1 MRKACLA
8 EPGGAGQ
15 ALTDRGRG
23 VNAAF
28 MDAALIDGLSPLY
41 RLALA
46 YAPARAKADWL
57 TLLSFDTRLA
67 GLLRQARDPVLAQI
81 RLAWWRER
89 LAQPPSERPR
99 GEPLLARLAD
109 WPQGGAQLAA
119 LVDGWEA
126 LLGEPPL
133 AGDALSAFGQGRADA
148 VASLA
153 AKLTVPA
160 PLPDLARSW
169 SMADLACHLGDP
181 REQAIASE
189 LIQPASAKGLPRE
202 LRPLLV
208 LQRVSVR
215 AARNGGAAQLTS
227 PGALFTAMRA
237 GLLGR

>member
-1 MRKACLA
+1 M
-8 EPGGAGQ
+8 
-15 ALTDRGRG
+15 
-23 VNAAF
+23 NAAA

-46 YAPARAKADWL
+46 YAPGPAKPAWL
-57 TLLSFDTRLA
+57 SVLALDTRLA

-89 LAQPPSERPR
+89 LQQSPQERPR
-99 GEPLLARLAD
+99 GEPLLARLSDWAD
-109 WPQGGAQLAA
+109 GGRSLVP

-133 AGDALSAFGQGRADA
+133 PLDALESFVQGR
-148 VASLA
+148 VAAISALAGSLG
-153 AKLTVPA
+153 LTDPA
-160 PLPDLARSW
+160 PDPARCW
-169 SMADLACHLGDP
+169 AMADLAVHLGDP
-181 REQAIASE
+181 REQALARGA
-189 LIQPASAKGLPRE
+189 LATCTGQAGVPKA

-208 LQRVSVR
+208 LQRVNER
-215 AARNGGAAQLTS
+215 AARLGGAQHLTT

>member
-1 MRKACLA
+1 
-8 EPGGAGQ
+8 
-15 ALTDRGRG
+15 
-23 VNAAF
+23 

-46 YAPARAKADWL
+46 YAPAQSKVDWL
-57 TLLSFDTRLA
+57 TFLSFDTRLA

-89 LAQPPSERPR
+89 LAQAPAERPR

-109 WPQGGAQLAA
+109 WPDGGAGLAV

-133 AGDALSAFGQGRADA
+133 AEDALNAFGQGRAEA
-148 VASLA
+148 VAALA
-153 AKLTVPA
+153 GKLNVPA
-160 PLPDLARSW
+160 PLSDLALSW
-169 SMADLACHLGDP
+169 SMADLACHFGDP
-181 REQAIASE
+181 REQVIARN
-189 LIQPASAKGLPRE
+189 LMHDAPAKGLRRE

-208 LQRVSVR
+208 LQRVSIR
-215 AARNGGAAQLTS
+215 AARKGGAAHLTS
-227 PGALFTAMRA
+227 PGALVTAMRA

>member
-1 MRKACLA
+1 
-8 EPGGAGQ
+8 
-15 ALTDRGRG
+15 
-23 VNAAF
+23 
-28 MDAALIDGLSPLY
+28 MDVSLIDGLSPLY

-46 YAPARAKADWL
+46 YAPARAKAEWL
-57 TLLSFDTRLA
+57 TFLSLDTRLA

-81 RLAWWRER
+81 RLAWWREK
-89 LAQPPSERPR
+89 LAQAPSERPR

-109 WPQGGAQLAA
+109 WPEGGATLGA

-133 AGDALSAFGQGRADA
+133 AADALAAFGQGRAGA
-148 VASLA
+148 IAALA
-153 AKLTVPA
+153 ARLRLAA
-160 PLPDLARSW
+160 PEPGLAMAW

-181 REQAIASE
+181 REQAVAAG
-189 LIQPASAKGLPRE
+189 LLQPALANSVPRE

-208 LQRVSVR
+208 LERVSVR
-215 AARNGGAAQLTS
+215 AARKGGVAQLTS

>member
-1 MRKACLA
+1 M
-8 EPGGAGQ
+8 
-15 ALTDRGRG
+15 
-23 VNAAF
+23 NAAA

-46 YAPARAKADWL
+46 YAPGPAKPAWL
-57 TLLSFDTRLA
+57 TFLSLDTRLA

-89 LAQPPSERPR
+89 LEQAPEDRPR

-109 WPQGGAQLAA
+109 WPDGGSPLVP

-126 LLGEPPL
+126 LLGDPPL
-133 AGDALSAFGQGRADA
+133 PMTALEAFAQGRAA
-148 VASLA
+148 GLSALA
-153 AKLTVPA
+153 ARLGLADP
-160 PLPDLARSW
+160 PRDLALSW
-169 SMADLACHLGDP
+169 SLADLACHLGDP
-181 REQAIASE
+181 REQALALE
-189 LIQPASAKGLPRE
+189 GLAGPPTRAGLPKA

-208 LQRVSVR
+208 LQRVSAR
-215 AARNGGAAQLTS
+215 AARKGGAAQLTT

>member
-1 MRKACLA
+1 M
-8 EPGGAGQ
+8 
-15 ALTDRGRG
+15 
-23 VNAAF
+23 NAAT
-28 MDAALIDGLSPLY
+28 MDVSLIDGLSPLY

-57 TLLSFDTRLA
+57 TFLSLDTRLA

-81 RLAWWRER
+81 RLAWWREK
-89 LAQPPSERPR
+89 LAQAPSERPR

-109 WPQGGAQLAA
+109 WPEGGAALGV

-133 AGDALSAFGQGRADA
+133 AADALAAFGQGRAGA
-148 VASLA
+148 IAALA
-153 AKLTVPA
+153 ARLRLAA
-160 PLPDLARSW
+160 PEPGLAMAW

-181 REQAIASE
+181 REQAVAAG
-189 LIQPASAKGLPRE
+189 LLQPALANSVPRE

-208 LQRVSVR
+208 LERVSVR
-215 AARNGGAAQLTS
+215 AARKGGAAQLTS